1 MNKGV
6 SAINL
11 SISDLKYEYSKKA
24 TGGDNPK
31 FTGKPDSGL
40 FNREEEYEVIPMLN
54 KVLDELGTLKVSALH
69 KLEDMIE
76 NDLPGNVRSRENVFD
91 WLVKNY

>member
-1 MNKGV
+1 MEKEY
-6 SAINL
+6 NL
-11 SISDLKYEYSKKA
+11 IDLYLKDIQKYE
-24 TGGDNPK
+24 
-31 FTGKPDSGL
+31 L
-40 FNREEEYEVIPMLN
+40 LNREEEYEVIPMLN

>member
-69 KLEDMIE
+69 KLEDMKDTIK
-76 NDLPGNVRSRENVFD
+76 DTIS
-91 WLVKNY
+91 WLNKKEEK

>member
-54 KVLDELGTLKVSALH
+54 KVLDELGTLNPDYAIGKFQS
-69 KLEDMIE
+69 KQTYYKI
-76 NDLPGNVRSRENVFD
+76 
-91 WLVKNY
+91 